1 MHTFEEV
8 AGGLW
13 RVQASD
19 ILINEYGGRQ
29 CPDTEKKGLYTAM
42 KRRRYALFLG
52 LGLSMVMLVTAP
64 HTHGALGESV
74 ESVDSDRETLTA
86 VRGAM
91 TAHRDYSVHEI
102 KTPSTVV
109 REYVSPSGIVFAIA
123 WNGLVHPDLTGLL
136 GSYAGEYQEALRQ
149 TPRIKGRRH
158 LHVKTNRVV
167 VQKWGHIRDMKG
179 RAYAPDLIPPG
190 VSIDAIK

>member
-1 MHTFEEV
+1 MDER
-8 AGGLW
+8 GC
-13 RVQASD
+13 
-19 ILINEYGGRQ
+19 RQ
-29 CPDTEKKGLYTAM
+29 DPDQPRERIDTAM

-52 LGLSMVMLVTAP
+52 LGLSMAMLVTAP
-64 HTHGALGESV
+64 HTHGALGEPV

-91 TAHRDYSVHEI
+91 TAHRDYTVHEI
-102 KTPSTVV
+102 KTNSTVI

-123 WNGLVHPDLTGLL
+123 WNGLVHPDLTELL

-158 LHVKTNRVV
+158 LQVKTNRVV